1 MINVDINKSIEYSR
15 QAIDFAGKSESG
27 YYEKGFLDAKKN
39 LSIAYSLSGKY
50 TESLKIIQE
59 ILPRVQS
66 KKEYAEIYLNLLH
79 SYGHTLR
86 RTANFPE
93 ALDQLIKALRTA
105 EQLKDSKLQSRS
117 CDAIAAVYGMMEDFG
132 RALEYFNKALE
143 YAADSLRLAEQEKIE
158 RLLPHVLDTL
168 GEAYMN
174 LEMFDQALTHLDR
187 ALDLARRNRIN
198 DAEVF
203 ILLNLGH
210 TYRKVKDIYAEEV
223 INTII
228 RSIPGLEVELRVDI
242 ADISLPSSMATTIGL
257 IINEL
262 VTNAV
267 KHAFD
272 PSQKN
277 EFSIQFKDEEQY
289 VLTQTNSSG
298 TQRSAVNFDNP
309 NSLGLRLINALTGQ
323 LNGEL
328 VTRTGDTF
336 TVEISF
342 PK

>member
-1 MINVDINKSIEYSR
+1 
-15 QAIDFAGKSESG
+15 
-27 YYEKGFLDAKKN
+27 
-39 LSIAYSLSGKY
+39 
-50 TESLKIIQE
+50 
-59 ILPRVQS
+59 
-66 KKEYAEIYLNLLH
+66 
-79 SYGHTLR
+79 
-86 RTANFPE
+86 
-93 ALDQLIKALRTA
+93 
-105 EQLKDSKLQSRS
+105 
-117 CDAIAAVYGMMEDFG
+117 MMEDFG